1 MKVTISRSD
10 LISQIDNHDIENC
23 EHFVDLADSGWFTKS
38 STQWRDV
45 PELALP
51 IPCWNPQGSSRESEA
66 ILEFIDRSSSRKGRP
81 IIKDYHDEEG
91 IGTYELLE
99 HLDAGKVPGLS
110 KCVPSWN
117 WIQAWE
123 DDKADQIEVMADDW
137 LTWFK
142 ANDWDSIFEDSNP
155 DFDYSKFAGLEVE
168 VTVTE
173 KELVNTH
180 TSEGWVFEENATS

>member
-23 EHFVDLADSGWFTKS
+23 ELFVDLTDGGWFAKS
-38 STQWRDV
+38 STEWRDI
-45 PELALP
+45 PDFALP
-51 IPCWNPQGSSRESEA
+51 IPCWNPQGSSGEYEA
-66 ILEFIDRSSSRKGRP
+66 MEEFIRRSSSRKERP

-91 IGTYELLE
+91 IGIYELLE
-99 HLDAGKVPGLS
+99 HLAEGKVPGLS

-168 VTVTE
+168 VET
-173 KELVNTH
+173 
-180 TSEGWVFEENATS
+180 AT